1 LSPAYK
7 ARFGVAGLA
16 LRAFLLLQ
24 CSIDEDEGFANARA
38 LGSYLIDD
46 VL

>member
-1 LSPAYK
+1 
-7 ARFGVAGLA
+7 
-16 LRAFLLLQ
+16 LLQ
-24 CSIDEDEGFANARA
+24 CSIDQDEGFANARA